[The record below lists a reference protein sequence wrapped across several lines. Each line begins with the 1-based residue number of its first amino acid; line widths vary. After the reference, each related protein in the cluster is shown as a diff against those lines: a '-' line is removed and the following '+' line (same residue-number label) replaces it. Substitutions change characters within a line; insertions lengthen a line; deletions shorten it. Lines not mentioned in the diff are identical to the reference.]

1 MALREEFEYVAYRC
15 CYCYYWNPA
24 RKQRPV
30 APRLPDAAT
39 LPQSGA
45 PSDTSDDDSDP
56 PSRRNSLSKETIG
69 VESESETN
77 LVSGQHAKLDFVEK
91 EQEILEEKVCGED
104 GGEPS
109 ETTPIIESSIEEESA
124 AEAVVQSD
132 IIVKA
137 PGEPEEEKV
146 EKKPSDIMQEDD
158 VLGAD
163 WGLVVNPA
171 EAVLKTSDDDGVLTP
186 EEPMEVVEAEAVSFN
201 SEEKEG
207 NAAMGNEQ

>member
-1 MALREEFEYVAYRC
+1 MKMK
-15 CYCYYWNPA
+15 P
-24 RKQRPV
+24 
-30 APRLPDAAT
+30 LPF
-39 LPQSGA
+39 PF
-45 PSDTSDDDSDP
+45 SDP
-56 PSRRNSLSKETIG
+56 PSRRNSLGKEAIG

-77 LVSGQHAKLDFVEK
+77 LASGQHAKVGIVEK
-91 EQEILEEKVCGED
+91 EQEILEEKVGGED

-109 ETTPIIESSIEEESA
+109 ETASITESSIEENSA
-124 AEAVVQSD
+124 AEAAVQSD
-132 IIVKA
+132 MIEKA
-137 PGEPEEEKV
+137 PGEPEVEKV
-146 EKKPSDIMQEDD
+146 EKKPSDIIKEDD

-201 SEEKEG
+201 SEEKEE

>member
-1 MALREEFEYVAYRC
+1 MGT
-15 CYCYYWNPA
+15 
-24 RKQRPV
+24 
-30 APRLPDAAT
+30 RLMKMKP
-39 LPQSGA
+39 LPF
-45 PSDTSDDDSDP
+45 PFSDP
-56 PSRRNSLSKETIG
+56 PSRRNSLSKEAIG

-77 LVSGQHAKLDFVEK
+77 LASGQHAKLDIVEK
-91 EQEILEEKVCGED
+91 EQEILEEKVGGED

-109 ETTPIIESSIEEESA
+109 ETASIIESSIEENAA
-124 AEAVVQSD
+124 AEAAVQSD
-132 IIVKA
+132 MIEKA
-137 PGEPEEEKV
+137 PGEPEAEKV
-146 EKKPSDIMQEDD
+146 EKKPSDIIKEDD

-201 SEEKEG
+201 SEEKEE

>member
-1 MALREEFEYVAYRC
+1 MK
-15 CYCYYWNPA
+15 P
-24 RKQRPV
+24 
-30 APRLPDAAT
+30 LPF
-39 LPQSGA
+39 PF
-45 PSDTSDDDSDP
+45 SDP
-56 PSRRNSLSKETIG
+56 SSRRNSLSKETIG

-77 LVSGQHAKLDFVEK
+77 LVSGKHAKLDNIEK
-91 EQEILEEKVCGED
+91 EQEILEKKVCGED
-104 GGEPS
+104 GEEPS

-124 AEAVVQSD
+124 AEAVIQSD
-132 IIVKA
+132 IIEKA
-137 PGEPEEEKV
+137 PGEPEEQKV
-146 EKKPSDIMQEDD
+146 EKKPSDTMQEDD

>member
-1 MALREEFEYVAYRC
+1 MGT
-15 CYCYYWNPA
+15 
-24 RKQRPV
+24 
-30 APRLPDAAT
+30 RLMKMKP
-39 LPQSGA
+39 LPF
-45 PSDTSDDDSDP
+45 PFSDP
-56 PSRRNSLSKETIG
+56 PSRRNSLGKEAIG

-77 LVSGQHAKLDFVEK
+77 LASGQHAKLDIVEK
-91 EQEILEEKVCGED
+91 EQEILEEKVGGED

-109 ETTPIIESSIEEESA
+109 ETASSMESSIEENSA
-124 AEAVVQSD
+124 AEAPVQSD
-132 IIVKA
+132 MIEKA

-146 EKKPSDIMQEDD
+146 EKKPSDILKED

-201 SEEKEG
+201 SEEKEE

>member
-1 MALREEFEYVAYRC
+1 MK
-15 CYCYYWNPA
+15 P
-24 RKQRPV
+24 
-30 APRLPDAAT
+30 LPF
-39 LPQSGA
+39 PF
-45 PSDTSDDDSDP
+45 SDP
-56 PSRRNSLSKETIG
+56 SSRRNSLSKETIG
-69 VESESETN
+69 VESKSETN

-91 EQEILEEKVCGED
+91 KQEIFEEKVCGED
-104 GGEPS
+104 GGEHS

-132 IIVKA
+132 IIEKA

-146 EKKPSDIMQEDD
+146 EKKPSDIMQEDE

-163 WGLVVNPA
+163 WGLVVNSA

-201 SEEKEG
+201 SEEKGG
-207 NAAMGNEQ
+207 NAAIDNEQ

>member
-1 MALREEFEYVAYRC
+1 MK
-15 CYCYYWNPA
+15 P
-24 RKQRPV
+24 
-30 APRLPDAAT
+30 LPF
-39 LPQSGA
+39 PF
-45 PSDTSDDDSDP
+45 SDP

-132 IIVKA
+132 IIEKA

-146 EKKPSDIMQEDD
+146 EKKPSDIMQEDE

-171 EAVLKTSDDDGVLTP
+171 EAVLKTSENWNTSNTNFSSFIPFGEDGLIDSPVFRST
-186 EEPMEVVEAEAVSFN
+186 VGIFFDAT
-201 SEEKEG
+201 
-207 NAAMGNEQ
+207 

>member
-1 MALREEFEYVAYRC
+1 MKMK
-15 CYCYYWNPA
+15 P
-24 RKQRPV
+24 
-30 APRLPDAAT
+30 LPF
-39 LPQSGA
+39 PF
-45 PSDTSDDDSDP
+45 SDP

-104 GGEPS
+104 GGEHS

-132 IIVKA
+132 IIEKA

>member
-1 MALREEFEYVAYRC
+1 MIMK
-15 CYCYYWNPA
+15 P
-24 RKQRPV
+24 
-30 APRLPDAAT
+30 LPF
-39 LPQSGA
+39 PF
-45 PSDTSDDDSDP
+45 SDP

-77 LVSGQHAKLDFVEK
+77 LVSGQHAKLDIVEK

-132 IIVKA
+132 IIEKA